1 MIYAYLSYNAVYV
14 YLNLQHVSQITG
26 NSTKRIF
33 IWKIIIQLYI
43 EKGIGKIKIKNKKKL
58 TTTRKLS
65 SD

>member
-33 IWKIIIQLYI
+33 IWKIIIKLYI
-43 EKGIGKIKIKNKKKL
+43 EKGIEN
-58 TTTRKLS
+58 
-65 SD
+65 